1 MVRKPSYEELEQTV
15 KELQEKTNKNK
26 RAEKELQEKQKEL
39 DIIFNSVP
47 ALIWSKNSKGK
58 YLQINKKYCETVGLS
73 RENIVGRTDY
83 DLYPTDIADQ
93 YSKYDQEIVNSK
105 KPISGI
111 EERHL
116 KLSGD
121 YGWSLSEKLPYYDA
135 EGNVV
140 GTIGFA
146 LDITEHKQ
154 AEEALRKSEKRFRE
168 LADLLPEPV
177 FETNTEEELIFANQ
191 IGFDLFGYTKNDF
204 DKGLDCLQ
212 MLIPEDRDRARKNIQ
227 RVLSGEKFGGIEYTA
242 QRKDG
247 TTFHT
252 IVYAS
257 QIIHENKPVGTRG
270 IMINITGLKLA
281 EEEKEK
287 LQAQLQQARKMEA
300 IGTLAGGI
308 AHDFNN
314 ILMGIQGYAS
324 LMLLGIDSSHPHYN
338 RLKGIK
344 KQVQSGA
351 KLTRQLLGY
360 ARKGRYEVKPI
371 SLNKLVEETSDTFG
385 RTRKE
390 ITIHQEL
397 AKDLFVVEADQGQIE
412 QVLLNLYVNAADAM
426 SIRADGA
433 AGRPGGGNLILKT
446 MNTTHDNIKGTAYN
460 PEPGNYVLVT
470 VTDTG
475 IGLNKK
481 TIERIFDPFFTT
493 KEMGRGTGLGLASA
507 YGIIK
512 GHGGYIDVESKKG
525 KGTTFSI
532 YLPAS
537 EKKVRKAVKTAEQ
550 FIKGTG
556 TVLLVDD
563 EEVILEVGEALL
575 ETMGYRVLIAM
586 DGKEA
591 VEVYRKNKDDID
603 IVLLDMVM
611 PNMGGSEAYDR
622 MKEINSKVK
631 VLLSSGY
638 SINSQATEILE
649 RGCDGFIQKPFS
661 VKKLSIKIREILC
674 KK

>member
-1 MVRKPSYEELEQTV
+1 MVRKPSYEELEQMV

-26 RAEKELQEKQKEL
+26 RAEKEL
-39 DIIFNSVP
+39 
-47 ALIWSKNSKGK
+47 
-58 YLQINKKYCETVGLS
+58 
-73 RENIVGRTDY
+73 
-83 DLYPTDIADQ
+83 
-93 YSKYDQEIVNSK
+93 
-105 KPISGI
+105 
-111 EERHL
+111 
-116 KLSGD
+116 
-121 YGWSLSEKLPYYDA
+121 
-135 EGNVV
+135 
-140 GTIGFA
+140 
-146 LDITEHKQ
+146 
-154 AEEALRKSEKRFRE
+154 RKSEKRFRE
-168 LADLLPEPV
+168 LADLLPETV
-177 FETNTEEELIFANQ
+177 FETNTEGEVNFANQ
-191 IGFDLFGYTKNDF
+191 IAFDLFGYTRNDF

-227 RVLSGEKFGGIEYTA
+227 RVLSGEKLGGIEYTA

-247 TTFHT
+247 ATFHA
-252 IVYAS
+252 IIYAS
-257 QIIHENKPVGTRG
+257 QIIHENKPVGMRG
-270 IMINITGLKLA
+270 IIINITGLKLA
-281 EEEKEK
+281 EEEKDK
-287 LQAQLQQARKMEA
+287 LQAQLQQAQKMEA

-314 ILMGIQGYAS
+314 LLMGIQGYAS
-324 LMLLGIDSSHPHYN
+324 LMLSGIDSSHPHYN

-385 RTRKE
+385 RARKE
-390 ITIHQEL
+390 IAIHRDL
-397 AKDLFVVEADQGQIE
+397 AEDLFVVEADQGQIE
-412 QVLLNLYVNAADAM
+412 QVMLNLYVNAADAM
-426 SIRADGA
+426 STRADGT

-446 MNTTHDNIKGTAYN
+446 MNTTHDNIKGKAYT
-460 PEPGNYVLVT
+460 PEPDNYVLVT

-475 IGLNKK
+475 IGIGKK
-481 TIERIFDPFFTT
+481 TQERIFDPFFTT

-512 GHGGYIDVESKKG
+512 GHGGYIDLKSKKG

-537 EKKVRKAVKTAEQ
+537 EKKVRKAVKTTEQ
-550 FIKGTG
+550 LIQGTG

-563 EEVILEVGEALL
+563 EEVILNVGEELL
-575 ETMGYRVLIAM
+575 KTMGYRVLIAK
-586 DGKEA
+586 DEKKAIEL
-591 VEVYRKNKDDID
+591 YRKNKDDID

-638 SINSQATEILE
+638 SLNGQATEILE

-661 VKKLSIKIREILC
+661 MKELSIKIRDILC

>member
-1 MVRKPSYEELEQTV
+1 MEQALRESKERFRSLVETISDWVWEVDQNNIYTYASPKVKDLLGYEPDEVVGKKPFDFMPVDEAERVAGLFMDIV
-15 KELQEKTNKNK
+15 K
-26 RAEKELQEKQKEL
+26 
-39 DIIFNSVP
+39 
-47 ALIWSKNSKGK
+47 
-58 YLQINKKYCETVGLS
+58 S
-73 RENIVGRTDY
+73 REPFAGLENTNLHKDGRHVVLET
-83 DLYPTDIADQ
+83 
-93 YSKYDQEIVNSK
+93 SGV
-105 KPISGI
+105 PILHKNGDFLGYRGI
-111 EERHL
+111 DR
-116 KLSGD
+116 
-121 YGWSLSEKLPYYDA
+121 
-135 EGNVV
+135 
-140 GTIGFA
+140 
-146 LDITEHKQ
+146 DITRRKRTV
-154 AEEALRKSEKRFRE
+154 EELRKSEKRFRE

-227 RVLSGEKFGGIEYTA
+227 RVLSGEKLGGIEYTA

-314 ILMGIQGYAS
+314 LLMGIQGYAS

-390 ITIHQEL
+390 ITIHREL

-426 SIRADGA
+426 SICADGA
-433 AGRPGGGNLILKT
+433 AARPGGGNLILKT

-470 VTDTG
+470 VTDIG
-475 IGLNKK
+475 IGIGKK
-481 TIERIFDPFFTT
+481 TQERIFDPFFTT

-563 EEVILEVGEALL
+563 EEVMLEVGEALL
-575 ETMGYRVLIAM
+575 ETMGYRVLIAR

-591 VEVYRKNKDDID
+591 AEVYRKNKDDID

-622 MKEINSKVK
+622 MKEINPKVK

-638 SINSQATEILE
+638 SINGQATEILE
-649 RGCDGFIQKPFS
+649 QGCDGFIQKPFS
-661 VKKLSIKIREILC
+661 VKKLSRKIREILRR
-674 KK
+674 K